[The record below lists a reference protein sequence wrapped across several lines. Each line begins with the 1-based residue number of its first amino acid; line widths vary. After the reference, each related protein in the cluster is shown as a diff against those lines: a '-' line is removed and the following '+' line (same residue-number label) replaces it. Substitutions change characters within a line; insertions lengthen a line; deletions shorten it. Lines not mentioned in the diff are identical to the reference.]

1 MYLDF
6 NNFIF
11 TYNIMDKKP
20 KLNIKEVENEKKIVL
35 SKFDFSCDDIDE
47 SIPKPLPQTLNFF
60 MLISGKPASG
70 KTSLILN
77 LIAKNNKCYNK
88 KFDKIYIFS
97 PSLTTIK
104 NSPFDDIPEDQI
116 FQELSVETL
125 LQAQT
130 DIANT
135 GEKVLF
141 ILDDVVNDMKL
152 KGVQVELTKMLMN
165 RRHLAGA
172 GGSTAFILTSQV
184 YNKIPAP
191 IRKTATQ
198 VVLYSTKNKAEIE
211 NIFMELI
218 LIPRNDFYEI
228 LKYCFDKKHNFIYI
242 DVNKPHDKMFHKC
255 FTELSFS
262 TENESGL

>member
-1 MYLDF
+1 
-6 NNFIF
+6 
-11 TYNIMDKKP
+11 MD
-20 KLNIKEVENEKKIVL
+20 ISEVEPDKKIVL
-35 SKFDFSCDDIDE
+35 SKFDFSCDDVDD
-47 SIPKPLPQTLNFF
+47 SIPQPLPQTLNFF

-77 LIAKNNKCYNK
+77 LIAKQNKCYNQ

-104 NSPFDDIPEDQI
+104 NSPFDDVPPDQV
-116 FQELSVETL
+116 FQELTEIDLKKV
-125 LQAQT
+125 QA

-152 KGVQVELTKMLMN
+152 KGVQLELTKMLMN

-198 VVLYSTKNKAEIE
+198 VILYSTKNKTEV
-211 NIFMELI
+211 NTIFSELI
-218 LIPRNDFYEI
+218 LIPREDFYEI
-228 LKYCFDKKHNFIYI
+228 LKYCFDKPHNFIYI
-242 DVNKPHDKMFHKC
+242 DVNKSYDKMFHKC
-255 FTELSFS
+255 FNELTFNSK
-262 TENESGL
+262 NKNGL

>member
-1 MYLDF
+1 
-6 NNFIF
+6 
-11 TYNIMDKKP
+11 MDKKS
-20 KLNIKEVENEKKIVL
+20 KLNIKEVEEEKKIVL
-35 SKFDFSCDDIDE
+35 SRFDFSCDDVDE

-77 LIAKNNKCYNK
+77 LI
-88 KFDKIYIFS
+88 
-97 PSLTTIK
+97 
-104 NSPFDDIPEDQI
+104 

-125 LQAQT
+125 LKAQS

-152 KGVQVELTKMLMN
+152 KGVQIELTKMLMN

-172 GGSTAFILTSQV
+172 GGSTAFILTTQV

-211 NIFMELI
+211 NLFQELI
-218 LIPRNDFYEI
+218 LIPRVDF
-228 LKYCFDKKHNFIYI
+228 C
-242 DVNKPHDKMFHKC
+242 C
-255 FTELSFS
+255 LSAS
-262 TENESGL
+262 SI

>member
-1 MYLDF
+1 ME
-6 NNFIF
+6 I
-11 TYNIMDKKP
+11 T
-20 KLNIKEVENEKKIVL
+20 ENEPEKKIVL
-35 SKFDFSCDDIDE
+35 SKFDFSCDDVDD

-60 MLISGKPASG
+60 MLIAGKPASG

-77 LIAKNNKCYNK
+77 LIAKNNRCYNK

-104 NSPFDDIPEDQI
+104 DSPFDDIPEDQI
-116 FQELSVETL
+116 FNELSVEKL
-125 LQAQT
+125 LEVQEEIK
-130 DIANT
+130 DS
-135 GEKVLF
+135 GEKILF

-172 GGSTAFILTSQV
+172 GGSTAFITTTQV

-198 VVLYSTKNKAEIE
+198 VVLYSTKNKTEI
-211 NIFMELI
+211 NTIFDELI
-218 LIPRNDFYEI
+218 LIPKEDFYSI
-228 LKYCFDKKHNFIYI
+228 LRYCFDKRHNFIYI
-242 DVNKPHDKMFHKC
+242 DVNKSYDKMFHKC
-255 FTELSFS
+255 FNELNFNSKS
-262 TENESGL
+262 EKGL